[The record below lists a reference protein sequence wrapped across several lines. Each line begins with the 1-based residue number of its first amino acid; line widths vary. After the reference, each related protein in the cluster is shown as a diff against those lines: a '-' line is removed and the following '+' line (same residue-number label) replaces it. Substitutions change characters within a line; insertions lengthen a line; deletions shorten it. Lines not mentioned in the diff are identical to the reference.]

1 MKRRFVTHLLI
12 LLVLVSCHTSY
23 HPSSVAYKDYSIE
36 GIANQDSSYNHY
48 LKPFRDSME
57 QRMNERLG
65 VAAKRMDIKRPVT
78 TLGNF
83 LADAYLTMTREKL
96 GVKADLAVMNMG
108 GIRKPYV
115 EPGPITRGMV
125 FEIMPFDNSIT
136 VVTVKGDL
144 LVKYIES
151 TMTDGGGV
159 SGLSFR
165 TDGKSVKDIRIDGKP
180 VDPGAS
186 YALVTSDYASS
197 DSRIAWFFDAGKKQ
211 QFNYLMR
218 DCIMDYI
225 VKMGKEGKLIGEQ
238 LENRIINDK

>member
-1 MKRRFVTHLLI
+1 MKRRLVTHLLI

-23 HPSSVAYKDYSIE
+23 HPTSVAYKDYPIE
-36 GIANQDSSYNHY
+36 GIVNQDPSYNNY

-57 QRMNERLG
+57 QQMNETVG
-65 VAAKRMDIKRPVT
+65 TAAKRMDIKRPVT

-96 GVKADLAVMNMG
+96 GVKADLAIMNLG

-115 EPGPITRGMV
+115 EPGPITRSTV
-125 FEIMPFDNSIT
+125 FEIMPFDNVIT

-144 LVKYIES
+144 LKKYIE
-151 TMTDGGGV
+151 TNLVEGGGIA
-159 SGLSFR
+159 GFSFR
-165 TDGKSVKDIRIDGKP
+165 TDGKTVSDIRIGGQAI
-180 VDPGAS
+180 DPAAS

-197 DSRIAWFFDAGKKQ
+197 DSRLAWFFGAGTKQ
-211 QFNYLMR
+211 QSTYLMR
-218 DCIMDYI
+218 DCIIDYI
-225 VKMGKEGKLIGEQ
+225 MLMGKEGKPIGEQ

>member
-1 MKRRFVTHLLI
+1 MKRRLVTHLLI
-12 LLVLVSCHTSY
+12 LMVLVSCHTSY

-36 GIANQDSSYNHY
+36 GITNQDSSYNNY
-48 LKPFRDSME
+48 LKPFRDSMD
-57 QRMNERLG
+57 QRMNEVLG
-65 VAAKRMDIKRPVT
+65 AAAKRMDIKRPLT

-96 GVKADLAVMNMG
+96 GLKADLAVMNMG

-115 EPGPITRGMV
+115 ESGPITRGMV
-125 FEIMPFDNSIT
+125 FEIMPFDNTIT

-151 TMTDGGGV
+151 TMADGGGV
-159 SGLSFR
+159 SGFSFQ
-165 TDGKSVKDIRIDGKP
+165 TDGKTVRDIRIEGKP
-180 VDPGAS
+180 VDPSAS

-197 DSRIAWFFDAGKKQ
+197 DSRTAWFFGAGEKQ
-211 QFNYLMR
+211 QSNYLMR

-225 VKMGKEGKLIGEQ
+225 IKMDKEGKPIGEQ

>member
-1 MKRRFVTHLLI
+1 MI
-12 LLVLVSCHTSY
+12 LMVLVSCHTSY

-36 GIANQDSSYNHY
+36 GITNQDPTYNNY
-48 LKPFRDSME
+48 LRPFRDSME
-57 QRMNERLG
+57 QRMNETVG
-65 VAAKRMDIKRPVT
+65 VAARRMDIKRPVT

-115 EPGPITRGMV
+115 EAGPITRGMV
-125 FEIMPFDNSIT
+125 FEIMPFDNVIT

-151 TMTDGGGV
+151 TLAEGGGV
-159 SGLSFR
+159 SGFGFR
-165 TDGKSVKDIRIDGKP
+165 TDGKTVKDIRIDGKP
-180 VDPGAS
+180 VDPAAS

-197 DSRIAWFFDAGKKQ
+197 DSRMAWFFGAGEKQ

-218 DCIMDYI
+218 DCIIDYI
-225 VKMGKEGKLIGEQ
+225 VRMGKEGKPIGEQ

>member
-1 MKRRFVTHLLI
+1 M
-12 LLVLVSCHTSY
+12 
-23 HPSSVAYKDYSIE
+23 D
-36 GIANQDSSYNHY
+36 
-48 LKPFRDSME
+48 
-57 QRMNERLG
+57 QRMNGVLG
-65 VAAKRMDIKRPVT
+65 VAAKRMDIKRPLT

-115 EPGPITRGMV
+115 ESGPITRGMV

-151 TMTDGGGV
+151 TMTEGGGV

-165 TDGKSVKDIRIDGKP
+165 IDGKSVKDIRIDGKP

-186 YALVTSDYASS
+186 YVLVTSDYASS
-197 DSRIAWFFDAGKKQ
+197 DSRMAWFFSAAEKQ
-211 QFNYLMR
+211 QYSYLLR

-225 VKMGKEGKLIGEQ
+225 IKMDKEGKPIGEQ

>member
-1 MKRRFVTHLLI
+1 MI

-36 GIANQDSSYNHY
+36 GITNQDPLYNNY

-57 QRMNERLG
+57 QRMNETLG

-83 LADAYLTMTREKL
+83 LADAYLTMTLEKL

-165 TDGKSVKDIRIDGKP
+165 IDGKSVKDIRIDGKP

-186 YALVTSDYASS
+186 YALVTSDYAAS
-197 DSRIAWFFDAGKKQ
+197 DSRMAWFFDAGKKQ

-225 VKMGKEGKLIGEQ
+225 IKMGKEGKPIGEQ
-238 LENRIINDK
+238 LENRITNDK

>member
-1 MKRRFVTHLLI
+1 MKRRLVTHLLI
-12 LLVLVSCHTSY
+12 LMVLVSCHTSY

-36 GIANQDSSYNHY
+36 GIAIQDPSYNNY

-57 QRMNERLG
+57 LRMNETVGL
-65 VAAKRMDIKRPVT
+65 AARRMDIKRPVT

-96 GVKADLAVMNMG
+96 GLKADLAVMNMG

-115 EPGPITRGMV
+115 ESGPITRGMV
-125 FEIMPFDNSIT
+125 FEIMPFDNTIT

-151 TMTDGGGV
+151 TMADGGGV
-159 SGLSFR
+159 SGFGFR
-165 TDGKSVKDIRIDGKP
+165 MDGKMVRDIRIDGKP
-180 VDPGAS
+180 IDPTAS
-186 YALVTSDYASS
+186 YTLVTSDYASS
-197 DSRIAWFFDAGKKQ
+197 DSRMAWFFNAGEKQ
-211 QFNYLMR
+211 QFSYLMR
-218 DCIMDYI
+218 DCIIDYI
-225 VKMGKEGKLIGEQ
+225 IKMGKEGKPIGEQ

>member
-1 MKRRFVTHLLI
+1 MKRRYVTHLLI

-23 HPSSVAYKDYSIE
+23 HPSSIAYKDYSIE
-36 GIANQDSSYNHY
+36 GISNQDPSYNNY
-48 LKPFRDSME
+48 LKPFRDSMD
-57 QRMNERLG
+57 QRMNESLG

-108 GIRKPYV
+108 GIRKPFM

-165 TDGKSVKDIRIDGKP
+165 IDGKSVKDIRIDGKP

-197 DSRIAWFFDAGKKQ
+197 DSRMAWFFDAGKKQ
-211 QFNYLMR
+211 QFNYLLR

-225 VKMGKEGKLIGEQ
+225 VKMGKDGRLIGEQ

>member
-1 MKRRFVTHLLI
+1 MKRRLVTHLLI
-12 LLVLVSCHTSY
+12 LTMLVSCHTSY
-23 HPSSVAYKDYSIE
+23 HPTSVAYKDYAIE
-36 GIANQDSSYNHY
+36 GIINQDSSYSNY

-57 QRMNERLG
+57 QRMNETVG
-65 VAAKRMDIKRPVT
+65 VAAKRMDIRRPVT

-96 GVKADLAVMNMG
+96 GVKADLALMNMG

-115 EPGPITRGMV
+115 EAGPITRGMV
-125 FEIMPFDNSIT
+125 FEIMPFDNVIT

-144 LVKYIES
+144 LVRYIE
-151 TMTDGGGV
+151 TTLAEGGGV
-159 SGLSFR
+159 AGFGFR
-165 TDGKSVKDIRIDGKP
+165 TDGKTVTDIRIGGQP
-180 VDPGAS
+180 VDPGAN

-197 DSRIAWFFDAGKKQ
+197 DSRMAWFYGSGTKQ
-211 QFNYLMR
+211 QFTYLMR

-225 VKMGKEGKLIGEQ
+225 IWMGKQGKPIGEQ

>member
-1 MKRRFVTHLLI
+1 MI

-36 GIANQDSSYNHY
+36 GITNQDPLYNNY

-57 QRMNERLG
+57 QRMNETLG

-125 FEIMPFDNSIT
+125 FEIMPFDNTIT

-151 TMTDGGGV
+151 TMADGGGV

-165 TDGKSVKDIRIDGKP
+165 ADGKFVKDIRIDGKP

-186 YALVTSDYASS
+186 YALVTSDYAAS
-197 DSRIAWFFDAGKKQ
+197 DSRMAWFFDAGKKQ

-225 VKMGKEGKLIGEQ
+225 IKMGKEGKPIGEQ
-238 LENRIINDK
+238 LENRITNDK